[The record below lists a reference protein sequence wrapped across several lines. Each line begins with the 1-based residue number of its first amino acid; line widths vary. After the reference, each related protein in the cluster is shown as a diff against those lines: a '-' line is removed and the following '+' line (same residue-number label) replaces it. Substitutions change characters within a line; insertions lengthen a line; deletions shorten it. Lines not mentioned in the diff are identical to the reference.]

1 MDFDIRSAKAEEMG
15 QLGLMASYSYGG
27 AFGDGEDNMAAAGT
41 KPEWTLCAFDRSAQ
55 DENGHPLMATS
66 YAAFPFTI
74 RANGRAMAMAGIS
87 VVGTRPEYRR
97 RGLLRQI
104 MTRAFAEQRERGQS
118 VAGLW
123 ASQAAI
129 YQRYGFAPSGMN
141 RRYDIDTADI
151 ALMDEPAADT
161 NIVSR
166 HRPAAALDAIREV
179 YKTFIAKR
187 TGYLHRGK
195 SLWLNAVLSEEAGNA
210 ADGPVYVALVGD
222 ADAPRGYAVYTL
234 RAGRVGHASRPQE
247 VKIRDFAW
255 LDMDACKS
263 LWQFFA
269 KHDLVGRVSWA
280 NAPVDDPAHSL
291 MAEPRMLHT
300 KDSDGTWWRIVDA
313 AAALAQRGYGHT
325 ERLVLGIAGDNLA
338 PWNNGTWQLET
349 SGSLADEAQVN
360 AVSDAPDVELSVR
373 ALAGLYSG
381 MYSARMLANWG
392 QLSGSEQGIAVADR
406 LFSTTFA
413 PHCPDHY

>member
-1 MDFDIRSAKAEEMG
+1 
-15 QLGLMASYSYGG
+15 
-27 AFGDGEDNMAAAGT
+27 
-41 KPEWTLCAFDRSAQ
+41 
-55 DENGHPLMATS
+55 
-66 YAAFPFTI
+66 
-74 RANGRAMAMAGIS
+74 MAGIS

-161 NIVSR
+161 NTVSR
-166 HRPAAALDAIREV
+166 HRPVAALDAIREV

-210 ADGPVYVALVGD
+210 ADGPVYVALVG
-222 ADAPRGYAVYTL
+222 ATDAPRGYAVYTL

-325 ERLVLGIAGDNLA
+325 ERLVLGIAGDDLA

-381 MYSARMLANWG
+381 MYSARTLANWG

>member
-27 AFGDGEDNMAAAGT
+27 AFGDGEENMAAAGT

-118 VAGLW
+118 LAGLW

-151 ALMDEPAADT
+151 ALTDEPAADT
-161 NIVSR
+161 NTVSR

-195 SLWLNAVLSEEAGNA
+195 SLWLNAVLSEQAGNA
-210 ADGPVYVALVGD
+210 ADGPVYVALVG
-222 ADAPRGYAVYTL
+222 ATDAPRGYAVYTL

-300 KDSDGTWWRIVDA
+300 RDSDGTWWRIVDA
-313 AAALAQRGYGHT
+313 AAALAQRGYGHA
-325 ERLVLGIAGDNLA
+325 ERLVLGIAGDDLA

-360 AVSDAPDVELSVR
+360 VVSDAPDVELSVR

-381 MYSARMLANWG
+381 MYSARTLANWG
-392 QLSGSEQGIAVADR
+392 QLSGSEQGIALADR

>member
-27 AFGDGEDNMAAAGT
+27 AFGDGEENMAAAGT

-118 VAGLW
+118 LAGLW

-151 ALMDEPAADT
+151 ALTDEPAADT
-161 NIVSR
+161 NTVSR

-195 SLWLNAVLSEEAGNA
+195 SLWLNAVLSEQAGNA
-210 ADGPVYVALVGD
+210 ADGPVYVALVG
-222 ADAPRGYAVYTL
+222 ATDAPRGYAVYTL

-300 KDSDGTWWRIVDA
+300 RDSDGTWWRIVDA
-313 AAALAQRGYGHT
+313 AAALAQRGYGQAD
-325 ERLVLGIAGDNLA
+325 RLVLGIAGDDLA

-360 AVSDAPDVELSVR
+360 VVSDAPDVELSVR

-381 MYSARMLANWG
+381 MYSARTLANWG
-392 QLSGSEQGIAVADR
+392 QLSGSEQGIALADR

>member
-41 KPEWTLCAFDRSAQ
+41 KPEWTLCAFDRSVQ

-104 MTRAFAEQRERGQS
+104 ITRAFAEQRERGQS

-129 YQRYGFAPSGMN
+129 YQRYGFAPAGMN

-195 SLWLNAVLSEEAGNA
+195 SLWLNAVLSEEGVKA
-210 ADGPVYVALVGD
+210 ADGPVYVALVGST
-222 ADAPRGYAVYTL
+222 DAPRGYAVYTL

-269 KHDLVGRVSWA
+269 RHDLVGRVSWA

-325 ERLVLGIAGDNLA
+325 ERLVLGIAGDDLA

-349 SGSLADEAQVN
+349 SGNPADEAKVD
-360 AVSDAPDVELSVR
+360 AVGDAPDVELSVR

-392 QLSGSEQGIAVADR
+392 QLSGSERGIASADR

>member
-1 MDFDIRSAKAEEMG
+1 
-15 QLGLMASYSYGG
+15 
-27 AFGDGEDNMAAAGT
+27 
-41 KPEWTLCAFDRSAQ
+41 
-55 DENGHPLMATS
+55 
-66 YAAFPFTI
+66 
-74 RANGRAMAMAGIS
+74 
-87 VVGTRPEYRR
+87 
-97 RGLLRQI
+97 
-104 MTRAFAEQRERGQS
+104 
-118 VAGLW
+118 
-123 ASQAAI
+123 
-129 YQRYGFAPSGMN
+129 
-141 RRYDIDTADI
+141 
-151 ALMDEPAADT
+151 
-161 NIVSR
+161 
-166 HRPAAALDAIREV
+166 
-179 YKTFIAKR
+179 
-187 TGYLHRGK
+187 
-195 SLWLNAVLSEEAGNA
+195 
-210 ADGPVYVALVGD
+210 
-222 ADAPRGYAVYTL
+222 VYTL

-325 ERLVLGIAGDNLA
+325 ERLVLGIAGDDLA

-381 MYSARMLANWG
+381 MYSARTLANWG